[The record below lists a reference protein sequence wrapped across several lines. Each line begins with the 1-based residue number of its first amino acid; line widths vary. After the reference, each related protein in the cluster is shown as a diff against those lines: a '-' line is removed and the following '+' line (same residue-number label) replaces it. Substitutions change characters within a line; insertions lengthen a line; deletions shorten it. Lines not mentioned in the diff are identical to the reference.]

1 MSAHILGIDLGTTN
15 SVVATLDAAGDI
27 IVTPNAQGHE
37 ITPSAV
43 YFDGDDAVVG
53 ADALTAH
60 SLDPD
65 NGVVLIKRRMGT
77 EAPVF
82 VAGQTFTPESISAL
96 ILRQLV
102 ASATDD
108 PAPSAV
114 ITVPA
119 YFGTA
124 EREATIQAGEIAG
137 ITVLELLDEPVAA
150 LMPQIANGAE
160 GTFLVY
166 DLGGGTFDT
175 SVISNRSGKL
185 TVVATDGHHSLG
197 GADVDARLVEMVLER
212 VRNSVPEAAWEEL
225 VEDRAALGALRLDV
239 ENVKKALSTSTSR
252 TLRVRTREGVVT
264 LIITRE
270 DLRLACDDLFV
281 STLEVVDR
289 VISAARGK
297 GSSSLTEIVM
307 VGGSSR
313 IPVLID
319 MIHERLGVRPRLF
332 EPDLAVA
339 KGAALRA
346 HWLARSPQFE
356 RWRARVRSAGHLV
369 AAQAPSMSVTPRAIG
384 ILVRDSF
391 DANGT
396 REFVDHLISGNTAL
410 PTRASKKFATICE
423 GQEVV
428 RIQVFE
434 QAGVSLSDEVEHNR
448 LVIDGE
454 LSGLGDH
461 PAGSPIEVILDVAA
475 DGQLSVKAR
484 DEKSGRSLVVEAFV
498 AGVIDSVEKR
508 AISDRVGL
516 IRVRG

>member
-1 MSAHILGIDLGTTN
+1 MSPQILGIDLGTTN
-15 SVVATLDAAGDI
+15 SVVATLDDLGNI
-27 IVTPNAQGHE
+27 VVTPNALGQE

-43 YFDGDDAVVG
+43 YFDGDEAIVG
-53 ADALTAH
+53 ADALAANA
-60 SLDPD
+60 LDPD

-82 VAGQTFTPESISAL
+82 VAGRTFAPESISAL

-102 ASATDD
+102 A
-108 PAPSAV
+108 PASEGSVPRAV

-175 SVISNRSGKL
+175 SVISSRTGKL
-185 TVVATDGHHSLG
+185 MVVATDGHHSLG
-197 GADVDARLVEMVLER
+197 GADVDARLVDLVLER
-212 VRNSVPEAAWEEL
+212 VHGSIPEDAWEDF
-225 VEDRAALGALRLDV
+225 VEDRPALGSLRLEV
-239 ENVKKALSTSTSR
+239 EHLKKALSTSTNR
-252 TLRVRTREGVVT
+252 TLRVQTNEGVINVT
-264 LIITRE
+264 ITRE
-270 DLRLACDDLFV
+270 DLRVACEDLFN

-289 VISAARGK
+289 VVAAARAK
-297 GSSSLTEIVM
+297 GHSNLAGIVM

-313 IPVLID
+313 IPVLGE
-319 MIHERLGVRPRLF
+319 MIEAKFGIHPRLV

-346 HWLARSPQFE
+346 HWLERTPQFE
-356 RWRARVRSAGHLV
+356 LWRDRARSAGQLI
-369 AAQAPSMSVTPRAIG
+369 AAQAPSMSVAPRAIG
-384 ILVRDSF
+384 VLVRDSF
-391 DANGT
+391 DPKGT
-396 REFVDHLISGNTAL
+396 REFVDHLISANTSL
-410 PTRASKKFATICE
+410 PTRASKKFATISD

-428 RIQVFE
+428 RIQVYE
-434 QAGVSLSDEVEHNR
+434 QAGVTVSDEVGHNR

-454 LSGLGDH
+454 LSGLGEL

-484 DEKSGRSLVVEAFV
+484 EEKSGRSLVVEAFV
-498 AGVIDSVEKR
+498 AGVVDSAEKR
-508 AISDRVGL
+508 AIVDQVGL